1 MDPAMSSPALSATA
15 PRPSNGA
22 SFRVFGSDP
31 GSGDGPRPI
40 GRDAGATPPA
50 SGMAFPAVDF
60 RPAGLAIGQT
70 AAWRGLSGEVVRI
83 GKQETFECNYCGPY
97 HLLIAY
103 QRATRRKG
111 ESTVEDLRRS
121 TLRDLSGK
129 LTFVP
134 AGRKFREWHDT
145 SGPLQATY
153 LYIDPRG
160 PLIDAEA
167 GFATAQFLPY
177 LLFDSHF
184 LWETA
189 LKLSELIEAGP
200 LACRCYAEALGV
212 VLAYELLQLDSIRTP
227 TAVQGGLA
235 SWQRRIVAQ
244 YIEENLA
251 DQISL
256 TMLAEIARLSPYHFS
271 RAFKK
276 SFGMPPRRYHM
287 SRRIDWA
294 KRLLAEPSLS
304 VTDIA
309 LVVGFADTS
318 SFSVAFRNLVGQSPR
333 EYRRNLP

>member
-1 MDPAMSSPALSATA
+1 MNGPAPIATMPETGNGAAVFVFRPARGKSDE
-15 PRPSNGA
+15 PRPNG
-22 SFRVFGSDP
+22 RGV
-31 GSGDGPRPI
+31 
-40 GRDAGATPPA
+40 GATLAA

-60 RPAGLAIGQT
+60 RPAALATRQT

-83 GKQETFECNYCGPY
+83 GKQEGFECHYCGPC

-103 QRATRRKG
+103 QRAARHKG
-111 ESTVEDLRRS
+111 ESTLEDLRRS
-121 TLRDLSGK
+121 TLRNLSGK

-134 AGRKFREWHDT
+134 AGGMFHEWHDT
-145 SGPLQATY
+145 TGPLQATY

-160 PLIDAEA
+160 PLMDAEA
-167 GFATAQFLPY
+167 GFATAQFLPR
-177 LLFDSHF
+177 LFFDSHI

-200 LACRCYAEALGV
+200 SAFKRYAEALGV
-212 VLAYELLQLDSIRTP
+212 VLAYELLRLNSGKTP
-227 TAVQGGLA
+227 AGPAVQGGLA
-235 SWQRRIVAQ
+235 SWQGRIVAQ

-256 TMLAEIARLSPYHFS
+256 VKLAETARLSPYHFS

-287 SRRIDWA
+287 NRRIDWA
-294 KRLLAEPSLS
+294 KTLLAEPSLS

-309 LVVGFADTS
+309 HQVGFADTS
-318 SFSVAFRNLVGQSPR
+318 SFSVAFRNLVGRSPR
-333 EYRRNLP
+333 EYRRSLP

>member
-1 MDPAMSSPALSATA
+1 M
-15 PRPSNGA
+15 
-22 SFRVFGSDP
+22 
-31 GSGDGPRPI
+31 
-40 GRDAGATPPA
+40 
-50 SGMAFPAVDF
+50 
-60 RPAGLAIGQT
+60 
-70 AAWRGLSGEVVRI
+70 
-83 GKQETFECNYCGPY
+83 
-97 HLLIAY
+97 
-103 QRATRRKG
+103 
-111 ESTVEDLRRS
+111 
-121 TLRDLSGK
+121 LRDLSRK

-134 AGRKFREWHDT
+134 AGSRFREWHDP
-145 SGPLQATY
+145 SGPMQATY

-160 PLIDAEA
+160 PLMDAAA
-167 GFATAQFLPY
+167 GFATTQFLPR
-177 LLFDSHF
+177 LFFDNHA

-189 LKLSELIEAGP
+189 LKLAALIEAGP

-212 VLAYELLQLDSIRTP
+212 VLAHELLQLDSGKMP
-227 TAVQGGLA
+227 AAPALQGGLA
-235 SWQRRIVAQ
+235 SWQRRVVAQ

-256 TMLAEIARLSPYHFS
+256 ARLAEMARLSPYHFS

-276 SFGMPPRRYHM
+276 SFGIPPRRYHM

-294 KRLLAEPSLS
+294 KRLLAEPSRS

>member
-1 MDPAMSSPALSATA
+1 MNSQVPIATIPGPRSGAAYFAFRPARGLADEIRPNGRDVAATA
-15 PRPSNGA
+15 LPSEIEFPR
-22 SFRVFGSDP
+22 
-31 GSGDGPRPI
+31 
-40 GRDAGATPPA
+40 
-50 SGMAFPAVDF
+50 VDF
-60 RPAGLAIGQT
+60 RPAALAT
-70 AAWRGLSGEVVRI
+70 RRAAAWHGLSGEVVRI
-83 GKQETFECNYCGPY
+83 SKQEAFECHYCGPC

-103 QRATRRKG
+103 QRAARHRG
-111 ESTVEDLRRS
+111 DSTLEDLPRS
-121 TLRDLSGK
+121 TLHDLSGR

-134 AGRKFREWHDT
+134 AGSRFQEWHDP
-145 SGPLQATY
+145 SGPVQATY

-160 PLIDAEA
+160 PLTDAIA
-167 GFATAQFLPY
+167 GFPIAQFPPRLI
-177 LLFDSHF
+177 FDSRA

-189 LKLSELIEAGP
+189 LKLAALIEAGP
-200 LACRCYAEALGV
+200 SACRSYAEALCV
-212 VLAYELLQLDSIRTP
+212 VLAHELLQLDSGRTP
-227 TAVQGGLA
+227 AAPAVQGGLA
-235 SWQRRIVAQ
+235 SWQRRVVAQ

-256 TMLAEIARLSPYHFS
+256 AKLAEIARLSPYHFS

-287 SRRIDWA
+287 NRRIDWA

-318 SFSVAFRNLVGQSPR
+318 SFSVAFRNLAGRSPR

>member
-1 MDPAMSSPALSATA
+1 MSRPALSAIT
-15 PRPSNGA
+15 PH
-22 SFRVFGSDP
+22 P
-31 GSGDGPRPI
+31 GGGPTFLAFRPI
-40 GRDAGATPPA
+40 SGAGDELWPNERGVAATPPP
-50 SGMAFPAVDF
+50 SGMAFPGVDF
-60 RPAGLAIGQT
+60 RPAALARRQT
-70 AAWRGLSGEVVRI
+70 AAWRGLSGELVRI
-83 GKQETFECNYCGPY
+83 NNQEAFECEYCGPS

-103 QRATRRKG
+103 QHAARHKG
-111 ESTVEDLRRS
+111 DSTLEDLPRS
-121 TLRDLSGK
+121 MLHDLGGK

-134 AGRKFREWHDT
+134 AGSRFREWHDP
-145 SGPLQATY
+145 SGPMQATY

-160 PLIDAEA
+160 PLMDAAA
-167 GFATAQFLPY
+167 GFATTQFLPR
-177 LLFDSHF
+177 LFFDNHA

-189 LKLSELIEAGP
+189 LKLAALIEAGP

-212 VLAYELLQLDSIRTP
+212 VLAHELLQLDSGKMP
-227 TAVQGGLA
+227 AAPALQGGLA
-235 SWQRRIVAQ
+235 SWQRRVVAQ
-244 YIEENLA
+244 YIQENLA

-256 TMLAEIARLSPYHFS
+256 ARLAEMARLSPYHFS